1 MDTPNTPMIRI
12 KTLKSAIPALIAFT
26 LALAVVSL
34 SACGQTGPLYLPAE
48 QSEQNKKQNS
58 EGG

>member
-12 KTLKSAIPALIAFT
+12 KTLKSAIPALVALT
-26 LALAVVSL
+26 LALSVVSL
-34 SACGQTGPLYLPAE
+34 SACGQKGPLDLHAE
-48 QSEQNKKQNS
+48 QSDQDKKQES

>member
-1 MDTPNTPMIRI
+1 MIRI
-12 KTLKSAIPALIAFT
+12 KTLKSAIPVLIAFT

-34 SACGQTGPLYLPAE
+34 SACGQKGPLYLPAE
-48 QSEQNKKQNS
+48 QSDQDKKQES

>member
-1 MDTPNTPMIRI
+1 MIRI

>member
-34 SACGQTGPLYLPAE
+34 SACGQKGPLYLPAE
-48 QSEQNKKQNS
+48 QSDQDKKKES